1 MSKLQDCQRCPRLSA
16 YRVEQKDRFP
26 SYHCLP
32 VAGFGSPDARLLVI
46 GLAPGLHGANA
57 TGRPFTGDASGDLL
71 FTTLHKY
78 GFASNPTSRVSSD
91 NMRLTDCR
99 ITNAVKC
106 VPPRNRPTTS
116 EINRCKTFLSDE
128 ISMMMPGSVLLALG
142 TTAHRA
148 TLKALDLTQ
157 VKYRFCQHAEY
168 ELPNGLTLIDSFH
181 PSRYN
186 QNTGRITPGIFEA
199 VFDRI
204 RLKLQ

>member
-1 MSKLQDCQRCPRLSA
+1 MSNLQGCQRCPRLSA
-16 YRVEQKDRFP
+16 YRIELKDRFP

-71 FTTLHKY
+71 FATLHKY
-78 GFASNPTSRVSSD
+78 GFASSSTSHLSSD
-91 NMRLTDCR
+91 NMQLVDCR

-106 VPPRNRPTTS
+106 VPPANRPITS
-116 EINRCKTFLSDE
+116 EITHCKRFLRDE
-128 ISMMMPGSVLLALG
+128 ISMMVPGSVLLALG
-142 TTAHRA
+142 TIAHRA

-157 VKYRFCQHAEY
+157 ARYRFYQYAEY
-168 ELPNGLTLIDSFH
+168 ELPNGLKLIDSFH

-186 QNTGRITPGIFEA
+186 QNTGKITAKIFEN

-204 RLKLQ
+204 RLILQ